1 MLLLPIQMY
10 GQQQGLGTTDSNKI
24 LSEFGKSAYKMM
36 TEQMPTV
43 RNLNANITNKD
54 AQFLQGLGQGLTTS
68 PVNPTNKDIEF
79 LQKNMDAFDRNPY
92 GFDLDPSG
100 QFYIDNTGAPID
112 RDTYNYLYQ
121 DYLNQQNEA
130 QKDMNP
136 DKFGLGGLLDKL
148 QFYKR

>member
-36 TEQMPTV
+36 M
-43 RNLNANITNKD
+43 D
-54 AQFLQGLGQGLTTS
+54 AQNPAS
-68 PVNPTNKDIEF
+68 VPTNNAPDY
-79 LQKNMDAFDRNPY
+79 FDQNPY
-92 GFDLDPSG
+92 ELDKDSSG
-100 QFYIDNTGAPID
+100 QFYIDNTGNPID

-136 DKFGLGGLLDKL
+136 DNYNIGGILDYL

>member
-1 MLLLPIQMY
+1 MY
-10 GQQQGLGTTDSNKI
+10 GQQQGYGTADSNKI

-79 LQKNMDAFDRNPY
+79 LQKNMDAFDRNLL
-92 GFDLDPSG
+92 GFDKDPSG
-100 QFYIDNTGAPID
+100 QFYIDNTGALID
-112 RDTYNYLYQ
+112 RDTYNYIMQ
-121 DYLNQQNEA
+121 DIQNQQNEA
-130 QKDMNP
+130 QKNMNP
-136 DKFGLGGLLDKL
+136 DNYNIGGILDYL

>member
-10 GQQQGLGTTDSNKI
+10 GQQQGYGTADSNKI

-36 TEQMPTV
+36 M
-43 RNLNANITNKD
+43 D
-54 AQFLQGLGQGLTTS
+54 AQNPANVPTTNA
-68 PVNPTNKDIEF
+68 PDY
-79 LQKNMDAFDRNPY
+79 FDQNPY
-92 GFDLDPSG
+92 GFDKDPSG

-121 DYLNQQNEA
+121 DYLNQQSEA
-130 QKDMNP
+130 QKNMNP
-136 DKFGLGGLLDKL
+136 DKFGIGGLLDKL